1 MSSEHDGTRPF
12 TATVVVG
19 GCPLTA
25 EELRVLAR
33 TLPELSRVRTAR
45 HEGGLFLQARLDDV
59 DGAAAVRRL
68 RRAVPRL
75 LTGFPGVVV
84 AAGPGPAPRSRT
96 PWWRPVVSPVPAPRA
111 AGG

>member
-12 TATVVVG
+12 TARVVIG

-25 EELRVLAR
+25 DELRVLAR
-33 TLPELSRVRTAR
+33 TLPELSRVRTAHHR
-45 HEGGLFLQARLDDV
+45 NGLFLQARLDDV
-59 DGAAAVRRL
+59 DGPAAVRRL

-84 AAGPGPAPRSRT
+84 AAGLGAAPR
-96 PWWRPVVSPVPAPRA
+96 PWTRWRRPIVSPVPAPRV